1 MFHFERGLRPRNR
14 VLGEVSEG
22 AAEAPSDETKQMGP
36 YHRSGYVA
44 EWPPSRNT
52 VWPVMKSEAGE
63 ARYTTIGPISSS
75 RPVRRAGTS
84 RSSRSRVLGSANASA
99 FMSVTNQPGASALTW
114 MLWRAHSAASARV
127 KAMTPPLEAA

>member
-63 ARYTTIGPISSS
+63 ARYTTSGPISSS

-84 RSSRSRVLGSANASA
+84 RSSRSRMLGSANASA
-99 FMSVTNQPGASALTW
+99 FMKIGRKSTRLNSSHVRISYA
-114 MLWRAHSAASARV
+114 V
-127 KAMTPPLEAA
+127 F